1 MTDASR
7 VALVTGA
14 SRGIGRGCALA
25 LAKAGFDLVLCART
39 VVEGTPLE
47 HSSTLAKSDT
57 SPLPGSLEKTAGEVE
72 ALGRRALVAKLDLL
86 VAADLERAVEAA
98 VGEFGRL
105 DVLVNNARY
114 IGPGHMDLF
123 VDTPMHV
130 YRDHFVC
137 NVLAPLELV
146 KLAVPHM
153 RAHGGGV
160 IVHVTSGAGVNE
172 SSALPGEGG
181 WGLGYSI
188 SKAAFNRMAAGL
200 AKELKQY
207 DIAVINLEPGYV
219 GTERMAQD
227 LAKFGFEAADALS
240 VDVPGAVCAYLAS
253 HPTPMAFSGRNI
265 DAPSFAVDAELIDGA
280 SLPEPYGPGA
290 WGLPSRG
297 SLGT

>member
-1 MTDASR
+1 MADSSK

-14 SRGIGRGCALA
+14 SRGIGRGCALE
-25 LAKAGFDLVLCART
+25 LAKAGFDVVLCART

-47 HSSTLAKSDT
+47 HSSTVRRSDT
-57 SPLPGSLEKTAGEVE
+57 SPLPGSLERTAGEVE

-86 VAADLERAVEAA
+86 VPADLERAVEAA
-98 VGEFGRL
+98 VREFGRL
-105 DVLVNNARY
+105 DVVVNNARY

-123 VDTPMHV
+123 LDTPMQV
-130 YRDHFVC
+130 YEDHFAC
-137 NVLAPLELV
+137 NVLAPLRLV

-160 IVHVTSGAGVNE
+160 FVHVTSGAGNNE
-172 SSALPGEGG
+172 TPALPGEGG

-188 SKAAFNRMAAGL
+188 SKAAFNRIAAGL
-200 AKELKQY
+200 GKELRQY
-207 DIAVINLEPGYV
+207 GIAVINLEPGYV

-227 LAKFGFEAADALS
+227 LKEFGFDGSDALS
-240 VDVPGAVCAYLAS
+240 VDLPGSVCAYLAS

-265 DAPSFAVDAELIDGA
+265 DAPSFAVDVGLIDGA
-280 SLPEPYGPGA
+280 SLPAPYGPTH

-297 SLGT
+297 SL